1 MNSITRTLLA
11 TCMLTISGLSFAGPV
26 NVNTADAKT
35 IAKELHG
42 VGEAKAEMIVAYR
55 NEHGPFSNA
64 DQLRQIKGIG
74 KKTIDR
80 NREYIRLKDD

>member
-1 MNSITRTLLA
+1 MNSITRTILSVCLLA
-11 TCMLTISGLSFAGPV
+11 MSGLSFAGPV

-42 VGEAKAEMIVAYR
+42 VGAAKAEMIVAYR
-55 NEHGPFSNA
+55 EANGPFTNA

-74 KKTIDR
+74 KKTVER
-80 NREYIRLKDD
+80 NREYIRLQDD

>member
-1 MNSITRTLLA
+1 MNSLTRTIFSACLLA
-11 TCMLTISGLSFAGPV
+11 MSSLSFAGPV

-42 VGEAKAEMIVAYR
+42 VGAAKAEMIVAYR
-55 NEHGPFSNA
+55 EANGPFTNA

-74 KKTIDR
+74 KKTVER
-80 NREYIRLKDD
+80 NREYIRLQDD

>member
-1 MNSITRTLLA
+1 MNSLTRTIFSACLLA
-11 TCMLTISGLSFAGPV
+11 MSSLSFAGPA

-42 VGEAKAEMIVAYR
+42 VGAAKAEMIVAYR
-55 NEHGPFSNA
+55 EANGPFTNA

-74 KKTIDR
+74 KKTVER
-80 NREYIRLKDD
+80 NREYIRLQDD

>member
-1 MNSITRTLLA
+1 MNSITRTIFSACLLA
-11 TCMLTISGLSFAGPV
+11 MSGLSFAGPV

-42 VGEAKAEMIVAYR
+42 VGSAKAEMIVAYR
-55 NEHGPFSNA
+55 EENGPFTNA

-74 KKTIDR
+74 KKTVER
-80 NREYIRLKDD
+80 NREYIRLQDD

>member
-1 MNSITRTLLA
+1 MNSITRTFFSACLLA
-11 TCMLTISGLSFAGPV
+11 ASGLSFAGPV

-42 VGEAKAEMIVAYR
+42 VGKAKAEMIVAYR
-55 NEHGPFSNA
+55 DAHGPFTSA

-80 NREYIRLKDD
+80 NREYIRLQDD